1 MSKKNRKKILIHSKW
16 LFIALLT
23 CILTIVLITIFALL
37 QNKNQNQSRSQYSY
51 EIIPEYDRVMGK
63 IVISLPTKNTLV
75 PALSLDSHFEVLQ
88 YIPDYTQIMM
98 ILPESRVEEIRAR
111 LVKYPIQNK
120 ITLHPFKTRTLKK
133 GHMYLIFAEND
144 KLVNSGRME
153 NIIIPKGTVWAQD
166 LFEPAKL
173 SNGKNLLLMPDAYK
187 MFYSEEG
194 DTKEETVDVQPDN
207 LFIKRLFSET
217 IDGMRTPLVFMGG
230 NILVDQLNGTRIAF
244 CGGDVLKDTQIVWRA
259 YYEKLLKKEKFIKM
273 IKKYLNVDKVY
284 ILGVKTPQ
292 PSYMFHLDQT
302 MILLPDGI
310 AGVTNI
316 IGNGSGQ
323 NTKDINEIMF
333 FLSEVKSLLKKIGYK
348 LIEINTSIDGVL
360 NHQFYINSIPYKD
373 KMTGQRM
380 LLMPVPNK
388 KPTADEKALIGKNI
402 SAFKSVGYDVLTVPS
417 ESTEFNGGIHCLIN
431 VIE

>member
-1 MSKKNRKKILIHSKW
+1 M
-16 LFIALLT
+16 
-23 CILTIVLITIFALL
+23 
-37 QNKNQNQSRSQYSY
+37 
-51 EIIPEYDRVMGK
+51 EK
-63 IVISLPTKNTLV
+63 IVISIPTKNSLV
-75 PALSLDSHFEVLQ
+75 PALSLDSHFGVLQ

-98 ILPESRVEEIRAR
+98 ILPENRVEEIRTR
-111 LVKYPIQNK
+111 LTKYPIKNK

-133 GHMYLIFAEND
+133 GHIYLIFAEND
-144 KLVNSGRME
+144 KLVNSGLME

-173 SNGKNLLLMPDAYK
+173 SNGKSLLLVPDAYK

-194 DTKEETVDVQPDN
+194 DNKEETVNVQPDN
-207 LFIKRLFSET
+207 LFLRRLSSEN
-217 IDGMRTPLVFMGG
+217 IDSIRTPLVFMGG
-230 NILVDQLNGTRIAF
+230 NILVDRFNGTKIAF

-259 YYEKLLKKEKFIKM
+259 YYEKLLKKEKFIEL

-284 ILGVKTPQ
+284 ILGGKTPQ
-292 PSYMFHLDQT
+292 PSYMFHLDQA

-316 IGNGSGQ
+316 VGNGSGQ
-323 NTKDINEIMF
+323 NSKDINEIKF
-333 FLSEVKSLLKKIGYK
+333 FLSEAKSLLIKTGYK
-348 LIEINTSIDGVL
+348 LIEIDTSIDSVL
-360 NHQFYINSIPYKD
+360 NHQFHINSIPYKD

-380 LLMPVPNK
+380 LLMPVSNQ
-388 KPTADEKALIGKNI
+388 KPTTREKTLIGKNI
-402 SAFKSVGYDVLTVPS
+402 SAYKSVGYDVVIVPS